1 MKDRVYFARRTF
13 LKAAGGTAG
22 IGLLAGCSGGGGE
35 SGGGGGETESSGGS
49 DGGGSDGGNGDS
61 ESNESGSDTESTS
74 SGDGGS
80 GDPLVIGALQPLS
93 GPFTPWGNAHKAG
106 LAFAVE
112 EINADGGVMGRE
124 LTVVETDTGSDAAA
138 ADSSFRRFVEQ
149 ESAVAVTG
157 PVSSDVGIRTARTA
171 QDLEVPLFLH
181 MSGSNEAITPET
193 TYTFRVG
200 LLPAATTMQAQAAFV
215 EDAGYTKVGAI
226 IGDYAWGRS
235 VESGIQ
241 ENFGVDVDIRAA
253 PVGASDFKSFI
264 RQYPQDLEMM
274 VATGHPP
281 GSLTIATQMNELG
294 YSPEVITGPSFP
306 PGVIAGALGDLA
318 FEGGFTHVHNT
329 DVYSDEFAEVAQRF
343 GESRDAQ
350 FDTHTAYGYVTG
362 QLIAAAIEDAG
373 SADPTAIADATRNI
387 EFDTLFAN
395 PIQYSD
401 HGELANQVQ
410 IYSQLTPEAPPY
422 YPDGDFGFEE
432 QFRTD
437 ALPALAPDM

>member
-1 MKDRVYFARRTF
+1 MKDRVYFERRKF
-13 LKAAGGTAG
+13 LKATGGVAGL
-22 IGLLAGCSGGGGE
+22 GLLAGCSGGGG
-35 SGGGGGETESSGGS
+35 GGNGDS
-49 DGGGSDGGNGDS
+49 GGSDGGNGGGGDD
-61 ESNESGSDTESTS
+61 GTSTS
-74 SGDGGS
+74 DGGNGGGGDDGTSTSDGGDGGS
-80 GDPLVIGALQPLS
+80 SGSIVVGALQPLS

-106 LAFAVE
+106 LSFAVE
-112 EINADGGVMGRE
+112 ELNADGGVMGRNLE
-124 LTVVETDTGSDAAA
+124 VVETDTGSDAAS

-149 ESAVAVTG
+149 EDAVAVTG

-215 EDAGYTKVGAI
+215 EEAGYTKVGAI

-235 VESGIQ
+235 VEAGIE
-241 ENFGVDVDIRAA
+241 ENFGVDVDVRAA
-253 PVGASDFKSFI
+253 PVGASDFRSFI
-264 RQYPQDLEMM
+264 RQFPQDLEMM

-281 GSLTIATQMNELG
+281 GSLSIATQLNELG
-294 YSPEVITGPSFP
+294 YSPEVVTGPSFP

-343 GESRDAQ
+343 GEARGAQ

-362 QLIAAAIEDAG
+362 KLLAAAIEEAG
-373 SADPTAIADATRNI
+373 STDPTAIADATRNI

-410 IYSQLTPEAPPY
+410 IYSQLTPEAPSY

-437 ALPALAPDM
+437 ALPALAPEE